1 MSVESKVRAVTT
13 LRLKEMK
20 DRGEKIAMLTSYDYS
35 MAKIVDAAGVDVI
48 LVGDSAANVMAGYET
63 TVPITLDAMIYHA
76 RSVVRAV
83 ERALVVVDLPFGTY
97 QGNSKM
103 ALDSAIRI
111 MKETEADAVK
121 LEGGEEILESV
132 ERILTA
138 GIPIMGHLGLTPQS
152 IHKFGTYTVRAREE
166 AEAEKLVRDARLL
179 EEAGCFAVVLEKIP
193 AVLAERV
200 SKELSIPTIGI
211 GAGGG
216 TDGQVLV
223 IHDMLGINKGFSPRF
238 LLCCRTAP
246 GRPFCRCLLIFLRHI
261 RFRRN
266 TMLIIIP
273 LVKRAYFPHSQGG
286 PIPNGILCRPG
297 DFFFRIIAGR
307 IRPLRLPVRRLFR
320 FAPDKVSLHL
330 LLSGIHHRLILP
342 LPCLDFRQW
351 PRLRSGLTG
360 KPPFTGAGG
369 HKLVELGIFR
379 KTVDERNQGTAVFD
393 KAGTGFHIGDV
404 VHLLVGN
411 IQEFAQ
417 LFPVRCR
424 LIQHDNEFGVGKHG
438 AGLNRIQQIFHILGN
453 CCGKSVALSELPPCR
468 VEEGGGKLI
477 FKNHMEFVNEYMGS
491 FSFLPVQGHTV
502 QHSVCNDQQAGG
514 LQLRP
519 QAVNVKHHHPL
530 VQVHIA
536 LLSENI
542 QRAGGVQLQGQCD
555 LLGFWFRLLQQGVPQ
570 SAEGGNRS
578 CIGCIPVNHRN
589 APVNNGLVLRT
600 HPFLVDLLDQ
610 G

>member
-152 IHKFGTYTVRAREE
+152 IHKFGTYTARAREE

-238 LLCCRTAP
+238 L
-246 GRPFCRCLLIFLRHI
+246 
-261 RFRRN
+261 RRYAD
-266 TMLIIIP
+266 L
-273 LVKRAYFPHSQGG
+273 
-286 PIPNGILCRPG
+286 
-297 DFFFRIIAGR
+297 
-307 IRPLRLPVRRLFR
+307 
-320 FAPDKVSLHL
+320 
-330 LLSGIHHRLILP
+330 
-342 LPCLDFRQW
+342 
-351 PRLRSGLTG
+351 
-360 KPPFTGAGG
+360 
-369 HKLVELGIFR
+369 
-379 KTVDERNQGTAVFD
+379 
-393 KAGTGFHIGDV
+393 
-404 VHLLVGN
+404 
-411 IQEFAQ
+411 
-417 LFPVRCR
+417 
-424 LIQHDNEFGVGKHG
+424 
-438 AGLNRIQQIFHILGN
+438 
-453 CCGKSVALSELPPCR
+453 
-468 VEEGGGKLI
+468 
-477 FKNHMEFVNEYMGS
+477 
-491 FSFLPVQGHTV
+491 HTV
-502 QHSVCNDQQAGG
+502 MTD
-514 LQLRP
+514 
-519 QAVNVKHHHPL
+519 AVGRYVADVKSQDFPNE
-530 VQVHIA
+530 Q
-536 LLSENI
+536 E
-542 QRAGGVQLQGQCD
+542 QY
-555 LLGFWFRLLQQGVPQ
+555 
-570 SAEGGNRS
+570 
-578 CIGCIPVNHRN
+578 
-589 APVNNGLVLRT
+589 
-600 HPFLVDLLDQ
+600 
-610 G
+610 